1 MAPAPR
7 FPPLPWALI
16 ASACLA
22 MFATS
27 SSGATRSPFL
37 LDMARDLDVS
47 LSLTANIMAM
57 TSISWG
63 VASLIAGP
71 LSDRHGRRPF
81 LIGGAV
87 GLALGTVGVAASAS
101 FAGVAFSATAAGA
114 AAGCLSTAMVTEV
127 SSRVEDRQR
136 GRALGWVLSGQSM
149 ALLLGVPMAAFA
161 GAHIGWRGVNLCVA
175 AIVLLSALGL
185 FLTTRRP
192 VAVRAG
198 PRTAAPSYRGA
209 LTPVVLRLLCMGVA
223 ERTCYALGVVFFATF
238 LQAAHGVT
246 VAALALPLAIFAT
259 GNILGTVLGG
269 QLADR
274 LGNRL
279 LVYAGALLCC
289 AAAALPLFLW
299 APALWVS
306 VAFGF
311 AFTMASAVSR
321 PALMASLSNVPDE
334 VRGTVLGLNV
344 TASSFG
350 WLFGAALGGVVVA
363 LWGFGGFAP
372 LAAGFA
378 LLGAALAFGGIRR
391 RA

>member
-7 FPPLPWALI
+7 LPPLPWALI

-37 LDMARDLDVS
+37 LEMARDLDVS

-63 VASLIAGP
+63 VASLVAGP

-81 LIGGAV
+81 LIGGAL
-87 GLALGTVGVAASAS
+87 GLALGTVGVAVSES
-101 FAGVAFSATAAGA
+101 FAGVAFCATAAGA

-149 ALLLGVPMAAFA
+149 ALLLGVPLAAFA
-161 GAHIGWRGVNLCVA
+161 GAAIGWRGVNLCVA
-175 AIVLLSALGL
+175 AIVLLSAFGL

-192 VAVRAG
+192 VAASGAR
-198 PRTAAPSYRGA
+198 RSKPSYRGA
-209 LTPVVLRLLCMGVA
+209 LTPVVLRLLSMGVA

-238 LQAAHGVT
+238 LQESHGIT

-259 GNILGTVLGG
+259 GNILGTILGG

-279 LVYAGALLCC
+279 LVYAGALLAC

-299 APALWVS
+299 TPALWVS
-306 VAFGF
+306 VGFGF

-350 WLFGAALGGVVVA
+350 WLFGAALGGLVVA
-363 LWGFGGFAP
+363 LWGFAGFAP

-378 LLGAALAFGGIRR
+378 LLGAALAFGGVR